1 MMMMMMMYVC
11 SYAKVRI
18 FSVHR
23 IFLSM
28 YVCIYVWM
36 DGLMYIENVL
46 ICSYVCNK
54 VIIFL
59 SM

>member
-1 MMMMMMMYVC
+1 MYVC

-18 FSVHR
+18 FYVHR

-36 DGLMYIENVL
+36 DGWIDVYRK
-46 ICSYVCNK
+46 CSYVHMFVTKLEFFCPCK
-54 VIIFL
+54 RLI
-59 SM
+59 